1 MEAGL
6 LSTEL
11 RKHHRER
18 NMTMS
23 NQLSTSLLKLWTKL
37 RQELIDSLKLQIR
50 PHSPATGTS
59 TTDSRAERIKLTP
72 NS

>member
-1 MEAGL
+1 MK
-6 LSTEL
+6 L

-18 NMTMS
+18 NTAAS
-23 NQLSTSLLKLWTKL
+23 NQLSTALLKLWTKP
-37 RQELIDSLKLQIR
+37 RQELIYPLKLQIR

-59 TTDSRAERIKLTP
+59 TTDSRVERIKLMP